1 MHSMKISHKLLLLV
15 VSALIGLL
23 ATSIFA
29 VLQAGKLND
38 NLVSGIERQELIV
51 SAIDRARGA
60 QVHFKTQVQE
70 WKNIL
75 LRGKDGD
82 AFAKHLKGFDEE
94 ERLVRERLEQVKATT
109 ARLGLAERLKIDE
122 VMTKFG
128 KLGPSYREALKQYDR
143 NAADPAGTVD
153 KLVRGMDREPSKAID
168 GLVAEIQTLS
178 KEFDATARSDAAS
191 VYSAVKVGLA
201 TFAGI
206 VLIALVVIAMMVVR
220 SITVP
225 LGQLDET
232 ISRVADSG
240 DLTQRVQVSNRDEI
254 GRVAEGFNKMMGQL
268 QTIIRE
274 VNGAS
279 HSVTEASDS
288 LAGSCGTLADM
299 SHQQSSAVT
308 GSAAAIEQLTVAIT
322 SVSDTAGDVQAQAV
336 DSVEQT
342 ARGAEVVSRLVDE
355 ISQIQNQMGDIA
367 QTVDAFVRST
377 EAITA
382 MTQEVREIADQTNLL
397 ALNAAIEAARAGESG
412 RGFAIVADEVRK
424 LAEKSTKSAAAID
437 SVTRSI
443 KEQSAAVQSSIASG
457 EASIKASGRLAG
469 EVEEVL
475 SHSHRAVERSM
486 HGVSDITG
494 SVSEQKVASTE
505 VARNMEQIANMVE
518 SSNASVQRISS
529 AARDL
534 RHLAQGLSATVAG
547 FRVA

>member
-1 MHSMKISHKLLLLV
+1 MGSMKISHKLLLLV
-15 VSALIGLL
+15 ASALVGLL
-23 ATSIFA
+23 ATSVFAIF
-29 VLQAGKLND
+29 QAGKLND
-38 NLVSGIERQELIV
+38 ALVDSIKRQELIV
-51 SAIDRARGA
+51 SAVDGARGA

-94 ERLVRERLEQVKATT
+94 DRLVHERLEQLKVT
-109 ARLGLAERLKIDE
+109 AAKLGLAERLKVDE
-122 VMTKFG
+122 VIKRFG
-128 KLGPSYREALKQYDR
+128 TLGPSYREALKQYDR
-143 NAADPAGTVD
+143 NAADPANAVD

-168 GLVAEIQTLS
+168 GLVAEIQKVS
-178 KEFDATARSDAAS
+178 QEFDVEARGNAAS
-191 VYSAVKVGLA
+191 VYSAVRIGLT
-201 TFAGI
+201 TFAI
-206 VLIALVVIAMMVVR
+206 VVVIALIVIALMIVR
-220 SITVP
+220 SITTP

-232 ISRVADSG
+232 ISRVAENG
-240 DLTQRVQVSNRDEI
+240 DLTQRVPVSNRDEI

-279 HSVTEASDS
+279 HSVTDASDS
-288 LAGSCGTLADM
+288 LAGSCGELAEM
-299 SHQQSSAVT
+299 SHQQSSAVS

-322 SVSDTAGDVQAQAV
+322 SVSETASDVRAQAV
-336 DSVEQT
+336 DSVEKT
-342 ARGAEVVSRLVDE
+342 AEGAKVVSRLANE
-355 ISQIQNQMGDIA
+355 ISSIEQQMGEIA
-367 QTVDAFVRST
+367 QRVDAFVRST

-382 MTQEVREIADQTNLL
+382 MTQEVRDIADQTNLL

-412 RGFAIVADEVRK
+412 RGFAVVADEVRK
-424 LAEKSTKSAAAID
+424 LAEKSAKSAAEID

-457 EASIKASGRLAG
+457 EQSISASGRLAE
-469 EVEEVL
+469 EVEVVL
-475 SHSHRAVERSM
+475 SHSHRAVELSM

-494 SVSEQKVASTE
+494 SVSEQKIASTE

-518 SSNASVQRISS
+518 ESNVSVQNISS
-529 AARDL
+529 SAKSL
-534 RHLAQGLSATVAG
+534 RELAQSLAATVAG

>member
-1 MHSMKISHKLLLLV
+1 MHSMKISQKLLLLV
-15 VSALIGLL
+15 ASALIGLF
-23 ATSIFA
+23 ATGVFA
-29 VLQAGKLND
+29 ILQAGKLNEA
-38 NLVSGIERQELIV
+38 LVTGIERQDLV
-51 SAIDRARGA
+51 VAAVDGARGA

-75 LRGKDGD
+75 LRGKDSE
-82 AFAKHLKGFDEE
+82 AFAKYLKGFDEE
-94 ERLVRERLEQVKATT
+94 ERLVRERLEQVKAT
-109 ARLGLAERLKIDE
+109 AAKLGLAERLKVDE
-122 VMTKFG
+122 VIGKFA
-128 KLGPSYREALKQYDR
+128 KLGPNYREALKQYDR
-143 NAADPAGTVD
+143 NASDPATTVD

-168 GLVAEIQTLS
+168 GLVAEIQKVS
-178 KEFDATARSDAAS
+178 QEFDVEARNNAAS
-191 VYSAVKVGLA
+191 VYSAVKIGLA

-206 VLIALVVIAMMVVR
+206 VVLGLIVIAAMIVR

-225 LGQLDET
+225 LQQLDAT
-232 ISRVADSG
+232 ISQVADNG
-240 DLTQRVQVSNRDEI
+240 DLTQRVQVVNRDEI
-254 GRVAEGFNKMMGQL
+254 GHVAEAFNKMMGQL
-268 QTIIRE
+268 QSIIRE

-279 HSVTEASDS
+279 RSVSEASDS

-322 SVSDTAGDVQAQAV
+322 SVSETAGDVQTQAV
-336 DSVEQT
+336 DSVEKT
-342 ARGAEVVSRLVDE
+342 AQGAMVVSRLANEITCIEQQMSEIAQRVDE
-355 ISQIQNQMGDIA
+355 
-367 QTVDAFVRST
+367 FVRST
-377 EAITA
+377 DAITS

-457 EASIKASGRLAG
+457 EASIHASGRLAG
-469 EVEEVL
+469 EVEAVL
-475 SHSHRAVERSM
+475 THSHRAVEQSM

-518 SSNASVQRISS
+518 TSNASVQTISS
-529 AARDL
+529 AAKDL
-534 RHLAQGLSATVAG
+534 RQLAQKLSATVAG